1 MKRLALSIIMIGIL
15 SACSNPKDVVIP
27 SDTTAWESE
36 LKDAIK
42 ELPDDEKLAVAAYM
56 MRAKVGQAFGGEGIP
71 AGTTIGQAI
80 ELQKNYELER
90 SINEARE
97 KEISARKQEEKDAII
112 EQLNSAVSVTLLSK
126 TQEEADVSKGNYLG
140 IQRVSVGIQNTSEK
154 EIAGVAGELKFIDI
168 FDKEV
173 GSIRIK
179 VTQDI
184 WPSDVYTWEGKR
196 EYNHFFKEHVA
207 IWNLEDGK
215 YTTQFVPS
223 MIVFSDGTKLSV
235 PE

>member
-27 SDTTAWESE
+27 SETALWETE

-42 ELPDDEKLAVAAYM
+42 ELPDDEKFAVAAYL
-56 MRAKVGQAFGGEGIP
+56 MRAKVGQAFGGDGIP

-80 ELQKNYELER
+80 ELQKSYELER
-90 SINEARE
+90 SLNEARE
-97 KEISARKQEEKDAII
+97 QEVNARKQEEKDEIVG
-112 EQLNSAVSVTLLSK
+112 QLNAAVSVTLLSK
-126 TQEEADVSKGNYLG
+126 TQEEADINRGNYLG

-179 VTQDI
+179 VTHDI
-184 WPSDVYTWEGKR
+184 WPSDMYTWEGKR
-196 EYNHFFKEHVA
+196 EYNRFFKEHVA
-207 IWNLEDGK
+207 IWNLEEGK
-215 YTTQFVPS
+215 YTTEFVPS